1 MLFEKV
7 TVCKQIVDVFFRQH
21 VSIGE
26 QVAIGK
32 QIGIGEQVI
41 TRYHG
46 GFFLFWHFKN
56 LAWE

>member
-26 QVAIGK
+26 QVAIC
-32 QIGIGEQVI
+32 Q
-41 TRYHG
+41 
-46 GFFLFWHFKN
+46 
-56 LAWE
+56 